1 MFSYFYSSINNTIF
15 TFANLSITETK
26 KNLNRYIIR
35 IRKKLVVQTNFW
47 VVGTH
52 YFYFC
57 FQKSKMLQQILRDLW
72 VDPEIL
78 AELDEGQKQTL
89 FCKMREEQV
98 RRWMMWDQKVS
109 QTETIRSQKK
119 VKPKKTV
126 NFLMGVNGE
135 PWVWVMGEHADDK
148 SVEEILVDEARE
160 KARKLVEENLASPE
174 IIQMNEKNISNE
186 IPIKQDSVI
195 DDSLDLDIYCSVE
208 ELKERAKLKPLKN
221 INNFSFNH
229 YKNGSIF
236 NSVNDAGRDVLQEI
250 SLNKVQ
256 KVAQKVALWEK
267 KMMEERIFKTIHK
280 KHLEAAKEAEEA
292 EHNQE
297 EMWKEQ
303 GICCV

>member
-1 MFSYFYSSINNTIF
+1 
-15 TFANLSITETK
+15 
-26 KNLNRYIIR
+26 
-35 IRKKLVVQTNFW
+35 
-47 VVGTH
+47 
-52 YFYFC
+52 
-57 FQKSKMLQQILRDLW
+57 MLQQILRDMW

-98 RRWMMWDQKVS
+98 RRWMMWDQKVFK
-109 QTETIRSQKK
+109 TETIRSQKK
-119 VKPKKTV
+119 IKPKKTV
-126 NFLMGVNGE
+126 NFLMGVDGE

-148 SVEEILVDEARE
+148 SVEEILVKEARE
-160 KARKLVEENLASPE
+160 KARKLVEEKLAIPE

-229 YKNGSIF
+229 YKNESIF
-236 NSVNDAGRDVLQEI
+236 NSVNDSGRDVLHQI

-303 GICCV
+303 GI